1 MITFNSLGNLGRLAN
16 QMFQYASL
24 KGIARNRGFDFV
36 IPPEDNFGRTD
47 PLVKKESLNIHNT
60 FSLDVETGMY
70 PNNLCAERMHTFDQ
84 ELFDKCPDNVSH
96 PYRDQAS
103 GSRHRLWAL

>member
-36 IPPEDNFGRTD
+36 IPPEAISYTHLTL
-47 PLVKKESLNIHNT
+47 PTK
-60 FSLDVETGMY
+60 
-70 PNNLCAERMHTFDQ
+70 A
-84 ELFDKCPDNVSH
+84 
-96 PYRDQAS
+96 
-103 GSRHRLWAL
+103 